1 MENKPLVLVI
11 EDDKTIRNF
20 IVTALKS
27 QNYKYLDTDTG
38 ERGMALIM
46 SHSPDVVI
54 LDLGLPDMDG
64 LKIISQIRMWSDV
77 PIIVVSARG
86 QERDKIEAL
95 DLGADDY
102 ITKPFGISE
111 LLARIRVSIRHLIK
125 MTNKTEL
132 PNESFSLA
140 DLFIDYEKRTVYLKT
155 NEIKLT
161 PIEYKLLTLLASN
174 AGKVLT
180 HNHII
185 KNVWGS
191 PVGNENQSLRVFMAT
206 LRRKIEVDSSN
217 PRYIITEVGVGYRML
232 DE

>member
-140 DLFIDYEKRTVYLKT
+140 DLFIDYEKRTVYLKN

>member
-38 ERGMALIM
+38 EKGLALIM
-46 SHSPDVVI
+46 SHSPDVVL

-64 LKIISQIRMWSDV
+64 LKIISQIRMWSDI

-140 DLFIDYEKRTVYLKT
+140 DLFIDYEKRTVYLKN